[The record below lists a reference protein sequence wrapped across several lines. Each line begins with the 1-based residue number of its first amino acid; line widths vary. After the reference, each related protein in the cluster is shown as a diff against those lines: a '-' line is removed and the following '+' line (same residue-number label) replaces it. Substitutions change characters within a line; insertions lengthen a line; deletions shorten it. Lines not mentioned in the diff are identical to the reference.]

1 MTTLEDLTTVLQ
13 HIEETIG
20 PAVVGIGHRRGGGS
34 GIVIADGLVLTNAHN
49 LRGDAVGVRLHD
61 GSHHEAS
68 VVAADPDDDL
78 AVVAVE
84 TGDITPLSWG
94 NGAGPQIGTAV
105 FGLSRTRTGTEVRVT
120 FGTVAATQRRFRGPR
135 SRPIAGAFE
144 HTAPLAR
151 GASGGPV
158 VDAEGHLV
166 GVNTHRMGDG
176 FYLAIPAD
184 ASLRE
189 RVDALAAGRAPRQRQ
204 LGVALAPPHVAR
216 RLRAAVGLSE
226 RDGLLV
232 QEVFEDTPAAA
243 ADLRRGDLIVT
254 VDGTPADSI
263 DVLYAALAGDA
274 AQLTVGLLRGADEL
288 DVLVRFDT

>member
-1 MTTLEDLTTVLQ
+1 MTTLDDLTTVLQ
-13 HIEETIG
+13 HVEATAG
-20 PAVVGIGHRRGGGS
+20 PAVVGVGHRRGLGS
-34 GIVIADGLVLTNAHN
+34 GIVIADGTILTNAHN
-49 LRGDAVGVRLHD
+49 LRGDTVLVRLQD

-78 AVVAVE
+78 AVLTTD
-84 TGDITPLSWG
+84 TGDITPLEW
-94 NGAGPQIGTAV
+94 ADEAQPQIGTAV
-105 FGLSRTRTGTEVRVT
+105 FALSRTRTGSAVRVT

-135 SRPIAGAFE
+135 SRPITGAFE

-158 VDAEGHLV
+158 VNAAGQLI
-166 GVNTHRMGDG
+166 GLNTHRMGEG

-184 ASLRE
+184 ATLRE

-204 LGVALAPPHVAR
+204 LGIALAPPHVAR

-232 QEVFEDTPAAA
+232 QQIFDDTLAAA

-254 VDGTPADSI
+254 VDGTAADSV
-263 DVLYAALAGDA
+263 DVLYAALGSDA
-274 AQLTVGLLRGADEL
+274 TQLTLGLVRGTDEIE
-288 DVLVRFDT
+288 VLVRFED

>member
-13 HIEETIG
+13 HVEATAG
-20 PAVVGIGHRRGGGS
+20 PAVVGVGHHRGVGS
-34 GIVIADGLVLTNAHN
+34 GIVIAGGIVLTNAHN
-49 LRGDAVGVRLHD
+49 LRGDTVGVRLHD
-61 GSHHEAS
+61 GQPLEAS

-78 AVVAVE
+78 AVLAVD
-84 TGDITPLSWG
+84 TGDITPLAWTD
-94 NGAGPQIGTAV
+94 NGAPQVGTAV
-105 FGLSRTRTGTEVRVT
+105 FGLSRPRSGSSVRVT

-158 VDAEGHLV
+158 VDAEGRLL

-176 FYLAIPAD
+176 FYLAVPAD
-184 ASLRE
+184 ATLRE
-189 RVDALAAGRAPRQRQ
+189 RVDALSAGRAPRHRQ
-204 LGVALAPPHVAR
+204 LGVALAPPRVAR
-216 RLRAAVGLSE
+216 RLRAAVGLPE

-232 QEVFEDTPAAA
+232 QQVFDDTPAAA

-254 VDGTPADSI
+254 VNDAPADSV
-263 DVLYAALAGDA
+263 DVLYAALAANADR
-274 AQLTVGLLRGADEL
+274 LTLRLVRGTDEIET
-288 DVLVRFDT
+288 LVRFED